1 MGRFGSRKENDPQ
14 PQLTAVPS
22 GVRTSRIANLFSE
35 SVRKSTENADGN
47 ERIDGK
53 VEGLRSKENTD
64 ATVGQVSSKKDE
76 NRAVS
81 SIDRRP
87 GDTSSQTNSQQLE
100 VQSRMARRNSIK
112 RSVSRKIARSESRRQ
127 LLNIRDDTTNV
138 LRRTPS
144 SMLSSERVADRR
156 PSPRGM
162 DREKVKS
169 VVSTSPGENTRLDRL
184 TTRPSCGRL
193 PMGKGRLQP
202 VNNSLKRMESIHQV
216 VVASIID
223 DDLELECDDFEDFD
237 VEVVISDESGSKQEE
252 KNKQSS
258 SHALATSQTKVVK
271 QTKIRKRPPPLLNGV
286 GETKASPDS
295 GTDWPSGNFF
305 ESDGGFATGG
315 FRITSEGILGQPR
328 LVTRE
333 DSDQND
339 GDAPQSN
346 RNLVVVRSLKELK
359 PGPTIGAGAAGR
371 VYIAEHA
378 PSRRTMAMK
387 VVNVYEREKRNQLM
401 KELETLATYVSRH
414 LVRFHGAFYDG
425 SGAVH
430 IALEYMDQGCLSSF
444 IQRTGP
450 IPEEIVRIIAFDCLR
465 GLRFLHRHHVLH
477 RDFKTANIL
486 LSRRLCCAKL
496 SDFGLARDM
505 NEGVSR
511 VDTFVGTVA
520 YMSPER
526 LHGGKYTYASDIWA
540 LGVSLVEC
548 LLGKYP
554 FNRPQNYFDY
564 IDATEASDI
573 LHVLDKR
580 ESQISQQAK
589 DFISLSTQSEPSK
602 RPDAITLLE
611 HPWIRGMKRDIKLF
625 ASWLDQQPKANQNM
639 KTNKP

>member
-1 MGRFGSRKENDPQ
+1 MGRFGNRKENDPQ
-14 PQLTAVPS
+14 PQLTSVPS
-22 GVRTSRIANLFSE
+22 VVRTSRIANLFSE
-35 SVRKSTENADGN
+35 SGAKSPENTDGK
-47 ERIDGK
+47 ERTDGK
-53 VEGLRSKENTD
+53 VEELRPKEFPD
-64 ATVGQVSSKKDE
+64 AEVSQMSTKKDG

-81 SIDRRP
+81 
-87 GDTSSQTNSQQLE
+87 NSQQLE
-100 VQSRMARRNSIK
+100 AQSRMARRNSIK

-144 SMLSSERVADRR
+144 MMLASERIADRR
-156 PSPRGM
+156 GSPRGM
-162 DREKVKS
+162 DREKMKS
-169 VVSTSPGENTRLDRL
+169 GENVKLDRL

-193 PMGKGRLQP
+193 PGGKERLKP
-202 VNNSLKRMESIHQV
+202 ANNSLKRMESIHQV

-237 VEVVISDESGSKQEE
+237 VEVVISEESGQKQEE
-252 KNKQSS
+252 KTKQSS

-286 GETKASPDS
+286 GERKASPDS

-315 FRITSEGILGQPR
+315 FRITTEGILGQPC

-339 GDAPQSN
+339 GDAPQSS

-371 VYIAEHA
+371 VYIAEHI

-414 LVRFHGAFYDG
+414 LVRFYGAFYDG

-430 IALEYMDQGCLSSF
+430 IALEYMDQGCLSSC

-573 LHVLDKR
+573 LHVLDRR
-580 ESQISQQAK
+580 EAQISQKAK
-589 DFISLSTQSEPSK
+589 NFISLCTQSEPSK
-602 RPDAITLLE
+602 RPDAITLLK
-611 HPWIRGMKRDIKLF
+611 HPWICGIKRDIKLF